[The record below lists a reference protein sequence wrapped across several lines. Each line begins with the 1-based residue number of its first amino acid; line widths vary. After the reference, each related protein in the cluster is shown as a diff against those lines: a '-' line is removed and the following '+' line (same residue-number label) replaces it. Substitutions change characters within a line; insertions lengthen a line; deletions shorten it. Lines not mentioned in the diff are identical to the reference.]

1 VGRDVVAQPTRQQ
14 NRRRQPVASLRDLI
28 AAVVGRPPKVE
39 TETPPAVELPHVPT
53 SEELLASI
61 DRIEAEIA
69 AAARADRVPDLV
81 ASRVRRI
88 CATTRETIPRLDQ
101 LGGGTRDAHSLMATV
116 TSYLPEALSTYLRL
130 PRSYADRRPIDRGKT
145 ALMVLVDQLDLLAAT
160 MDDIFEAAFRADAEA
175 LVAHGRFLEE
185 KFGHSSAGGGLDLG
199 GGQQ

>member
-1 VGRDVVAQPTRQQ
+1 M
-14 NRRRQPVASLRDLI
+14 ASLRDLI
-28 AAVVGRPPKVE
+28 AAVTGRPRRAEPE
-39 TETPPAVELPHVPT
+39 SPPAVELPSVPT
-53 SEELLASI
+53 SDDLRRSV

-69 AAARADRVPDLV
+69 VAARENRVPDLV

-88 CATTRETIPRLDQ
+88 CATIRDTVPRLDQ

-116 TSYLPEALSTYLRL
+116 TSYLPEALGTYLRL

-160 MDDIFEAAFRADAEA
+160 MDDIFEAACRADAEA

-185 KFGHSSAGGGLDLG
+185 KFGHPSGGGELNLG
-199 GGQQ
+199 EGPR